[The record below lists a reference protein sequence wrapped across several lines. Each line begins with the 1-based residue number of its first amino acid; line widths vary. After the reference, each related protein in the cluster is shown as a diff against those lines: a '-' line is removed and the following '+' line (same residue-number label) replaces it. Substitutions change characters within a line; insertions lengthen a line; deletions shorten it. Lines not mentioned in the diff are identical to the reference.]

1 MIITIITIIALWKIF
16 TKAGEAGWKS
26 LIPIYNVYTM
36 FQIANNK
43 KFAKA
48 VLFTIT
54 EALCMIFGSIF
65 VAAGDYNSSDGT
77 MILGLL
83 MYLIG
88 IVMAI
93 LLIIINFKM
102 YADLAETFG
111 HERSFAWGLLLLAP
125 IFIWILGFGK
135 STYILTNTSASGN
148 EETPIVEQEL

>member
-26 LIPIYNVYTM
+26 LIPIYNVYTR

-65 VAAGDYNSSDGT
+65 VASGDYCSSDRT

-135 STYILTNTSASGN
+135 STYILTNTLASGN
-148 EETPIVEQEL
+148 EETPIVEQ